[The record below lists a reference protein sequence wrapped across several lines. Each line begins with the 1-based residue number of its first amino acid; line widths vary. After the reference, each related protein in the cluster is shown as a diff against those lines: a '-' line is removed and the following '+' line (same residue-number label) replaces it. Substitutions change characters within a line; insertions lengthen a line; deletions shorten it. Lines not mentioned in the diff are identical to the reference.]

1 MERAVTHEEFI
12 DVLKKQLFVWK
23 MSYAR
28 LGLGPRMAVEATAR
42 TEARARRT
50 IDAAVLERARTI
62 VDSERYGVPSN
73 EEET

>member
-1 MERAVTHEEFI
+1 MTHEEFI

-23 MSYAR
+23 MAHAR
-28 LGLGPRMAVEATAR
+28 IGLGPRMAVEATAR
-42 TEARARRT
+42 TEAQARQT

-62 VDSERYGVPSN
+62 VDSERYGPKEK